1 MVVQIVLCRHCQS
14 QNVIRHGRVKE
25 VQRYRCHD
33 CGRTFR
39 QNPGS
44 AAHPEGFK
52 AQVLAAYQERPSM
65 RGITR
70 VFHVSRNTLGEWLKK
85 SQGAAPAP
93 GDAP

>member
-1 MVVQIVLCRHCQS
+1 MVIHIVLCRYCQS
-14 QNVIRHGRVKE
+14 QNVIRHGRVKD

-44 AAHPEGFK
+44 ASYPKVLK
-52 AQVLAAYQERPSM
+52 AQVLATYQECPSM

-70 VFHVSRNTLGEWLKK
+70 IFGVSRQTLSGWLKK
-85 SQGAAPAP
+85 SQSPASP
-93 GDAP
+93 ASDAS